1 MGIFDFV
8 KDAGKK
14 IGLGD
19 SKNEEAATEAA
30 RDERL
35 EELQQGNKLLRL
47 IRDMNQG
54 VENPRVEFDDGVA
67 TVYGKAP
74 SQAIKENTILVIGNV
89 QGVARVDDRME
100 VVEAATLGRAASSML
115 TAVPVAI
122 PHPGSFFHQ
131 RVRRL
136 SPGRPPTSCE
146 EVASMRSASSAAE
159 SSSSARHSRCSHAG
173 AIRWDRYRNA
183 C

>member
-100 VVEAATLGRAASSML
+100 VVEAAPEATFYTVESGDTLGAIAKRHYGDASRYPEIFEANKPML
-115 TAVPVAI
+115 KDPNLIYPGQVLRI
-122 PHPGSFFHQ
+122 PQG
-131 RVRRL
+131 
-136 SPGRPPTSCE
+136 
-146 EVASMRSASSAAE
+146 
-159 SSSSARHSRCSHAG
+159 
-173 AIRWDRYRNA
+173 
-183 C
+183 